1 MFRVEHKCDFAIKK
15 ARLANGSRVTG
26 TLLDSAQGQAHET
39 LVPPSLL
46 FYFSTNFL
54 SIPTTP
60 GQPSL

>member
-1 MFRVEHKCDFAIKK
+1 MFHVEHKCDFAVKK
-15 ARLANGSRVTG
+15 ARLANGSPRDRDPVR
-26 TLLDSAQGQAHET
+26 LRSGQAHET

-54 SIPTTP
+54 SISTTP